1 MKKTILYSHGF
12 GVERDDRGLF
22 TDIATA
28 LPSFRHV
35 MFDYNLIDTE
45 RHQLTVQP
53 IDVQAALLQKQYNE
67 LHEANEGVTL
77 ICHSQGCLV
86 VALAQLPRVA
96 KTVFITPAQTINVD
110 AFLKKFVDRLNTV
123 IDRNGVSTFGR
134 KDGST
139 TIVPKQ
145 YLDSIERIDVEAAY
159 HNLATRTE
167 LLVISAKD
175 DEVLRK
181 TNFDYLNDVARVT
194 TLAGDHNF
202 SDAKDRTA
210 MVRMVSEFLR

>member
-22 TDIATA
+22 TDIAAA

-35 MFDYNLIDTE
+35 MFDYNLIDAE
-45 RHQLTVQP
+45 RHRLTVQP
-53 IDVQAALLQKQYNE
+53 IDIQAALLQKQYNE
-67 LHEANEGVTL
+67 LHEANEDVTL

-86 VALAQLPRVA
+86 AALAQLPRVA

-110 AFLKKFVDRLNTV
+110 AFLKKFVDRPNTV

-145 YLDSIERIDVEAAY
+145 YLDSIEQIDVEAAY
-159 HNLATRTE
+159 RNLATRTE

-175 DEVLRK
+175 DEVLRM

-194 TLAGDHNF
+194 TLAGDDNF
-202 SDAKDRTA
+202 SDAEDRTA